1 MKGEYIKIF
10 TLLIALFY
18 VNILE
23 INNIRRANKRKNKI
37 INNDEDYVRFL
48 KDDDYT
54 EGRNN
59 QDDIESVEKCQKS
72 DRDYFKILAKGKTFI
87 FNKYVDE
94 RDAVNNKYI

>member
-23 INNIRRANKRKNKI
+23 INNIRTANKSRNNI
-37 INNDEDYVRFL
+37 INNDKDYVRYL
-48 KDDDYT
+48 DDDYT
-54 EGRNN
+54 KERKNE
-59 QDDIESVEKCQKS
+59 DDKNSIKKCQNS
-72 DRDYFKILAKGKTFI
+72 DDYYFNYLVTGENFS

>member
-18 VNILE
+18 INILE
-23 INNIRRANKRKNKI
+23 INNIRRANKRRNNI

-48 KDDDYT
+48 KDVDYSEGRIEEDDKNSIKNCQNSDDY
-54 EGRNN
+54 
-59 QDDIESVEKCQKS
+59 
-72 DRDYFKILAKGKTFI
+72 YFNYLVTGENFT

-94 RDAVNNKYI
+94 RDAVNN